1 MDLREETIAILN
13 KYGLRAN
20 KKLGQNFLIN
30 ESIIYDIVKK
40 ANVTKEDVVI
50 EIGPGLGS
58 LTKEL
63 INNAKKVIA
72 IELDPNMID
81 ILKSRFGIFDNFEVI
96 YGDVLKIDLEE
107 LIKGYDS
114 VKVVANLPY
123 YITTPIIM
131 KLLEDKLK
139 IKSITV
145 MVQKEVGERICATH
159 KDKEYGAITVS
170 VQYYSEP
177 QIIID
182 VPKENFL
189 PAPEV
194 DSCVIRLDMREKPP
208 VSLKDEKLF
217 FRLIKGAFTQR
228 RKTINNSLTCSG
240 KSKEEIMAALNKLGI
255 DSKLR
260 AENLSIQQYADI
272 ANTLVEAVL

>member
-81 ILKSRFGIFDNFEVI
+81 IL
-96 YGDVLKIDLEE
+96 
-107 LIKGYDS
+107 
-114 VKVVANLPY
+114 
-123 YITTPIIM
+123 
-131 KLLEDKLK
+131 
-139 IKSITV
+139 
-145 MVQKEVGERICATH
+145 
-159 KDKEYGAITVS
+159 
-170 VQYYSEP
+170 SE
-177 QIIID
+177 
-182 VPKENFL
+182 F
-189 PAPEV
+189 
-194 DSCVIRLDMREKPP
+194 S
-208 VSLKDEKLF
+208 
-217 FRLIKGAFTQR
+217 
-228 RKTINNSLTCSG
+228 
-240 KSKEEIMAALNKLGI
+240 
-255 DSKLR
+255 
-260 AENLSIQQYADI
+260 
-272 ANTLVEAVL
+272 